1 MFGLPVHTEVGTQL
15 PKKSIYAKFA
25 MNSSEKEKFDADI
38 SRIVIANAVDGRHVA
53 EGEKV
58 KSFYV
63 LAVQLKHKEYDPK
76 NIVSLVKLINQNILL
91 ALTYES
97 EVQLAVYC
105 TRLVT
110 SNWQSTEEVSIPLN
124 GLNLDAVWDNIVA
137 SIGDIMI
144 TDGKSV
150 AEQIVEDD
158 AHAKLMK
165 QIEQLEQKARTEKQP
180 RKKLELFE
188 KLKELK
194 KRL

>member
-38 SRIVIANAVDGRHVA
+38 SRIVITNAVDGRHVA

-58 KSFYV
+58 KSFFV
-63 LAVQLKHKEYDPK
+63 LAVQLKHKDYDPK
-76 NIVSLVKLINQNILL
+76 NIVSLVKLINQNILF

-97 EVQLAVYC
+97 EVQLAVFC

-110 SNWQSTEEVSIPLN
+110 SDWQSIDNVAVPLR
-124 GLNLDAVWDNIVA
+124 GLNLDAVWENIVA
-137 SIGDIMI
+137 SIGDITI
-144 TDGKSV
+144 TEGKNV
-150 AEQIVEDD
+150 AEQIAEDD

-165 QIEQLEQKARTEKQP
+165 QIEQLEQKARIEKQP

-194 KRL
+194 KKL

>member
-25 MNSSEKEKFDADI
+25 MNSSEKDKFDADI

-76 NIVSLVKLINQNILL
+76 NIVSLVKLINQNILF

-110 SNWQSTEEVSIPLN
+110 SNWQPTEEVSIPLN
-124 GLNLDAVWDNIVA
+124 GLNVDAVLDNIVA
-137 SIGDIMI
+137 SIGEIMI

>member
-1 MFGLPVHTEVGTQL
+1 MFGLPIHTEVGTQL
-15 PKKSIYAKFA
+15 PKKSIYTKFA
-25 MNSSEKEKFDADI
+25 MNTAEKEKFDADI
-38 SRIVIANAVDGRHVA
+38 SRIVIANAIDGRHLA

-63 LAVQLKHKEYDPK
+63 LSVQLKHKEYDPK
-76 NIVSLVKLINQNILL
+76 NIVSLVKLINQNILF
-91 ALTYES
+91 ALTYEN

-110 SNWQSTEEVSIPLN
+110 SNWRPIDNVIIPLN
-124 GLNLDAVWDNIVA
+124 GLNLDTVWDNIVA
-137 SIGDIMI
+137 LIGDI
-144 TDGKSV
+144 TVAEGKSV

-194 KRL
+194 KKI

>member
-38 SRIVIANAVDGRHVA
+38 SRIVITNAVDGRHVA

-63 LAVQLKHKEYDPK
+63 LAVQLKHKDYDPK
-76 NIVSLVKLINQNILL
+76 NIVSLVKLINQNILF

-97 EVQLAVYC
+97 EVQLAVFC

-110 SNWQSTEEVSIPLN
+110 SDWQSIDNVAVPLR
-124 GLNLDAVWDNIVA
+124 GLNLDAVWENIVA
-137 SIGDIMI
+137 SIGDITI
-144 TDGKSV
+144 TEGKNV
-150 AEQIVEDD
+150 AEQIAEDD

-165 QIEQLEQKARTEKQP
+165 QIEQLEQKVRIEKQP

-194 KRL
+194 KKL

>member
-38 SRIVIANAVDGRHVA
+38 SRIVITNAVDGRHVA

-63 LAVQLKHKEYDPK
+63 LAVQLKHKDYDPK
-76 NIVSLVKLINQNILL
+76 NIVSLVKLINQNILF

-97 EVQLAVYC
+97 EVQLAVFC

-110 SNWQSTEEVSIPLN
+110 SDWQSIDNVAVPLR
-124 GLNLDAVWDNIVA
+124 GLNLDAVWENIVA
-137 SIGDIMI
+137 SIGDITI
-144 TDGKSV
+144 TEGKNV
-150 AEQIVEDD
+150 AEQIAEDD

-165 QIEQLEQKARTEKQP
+165 QIEQLEQKVRIEKQP

-194 KRL
+194 RKL

>member
-38 SRIVIANAVDGRHVA
+38 SRIVITNAVDGRHVA

-63 LAVQLKHKEYDPK
+63 LAVQLKHKDYDPK
-76 NIVSLVKLINQNILL
+76 NIVSLVKLINQNILF

-97 EVQLAVYC
+97 EVQLAVFC

-110 SNWQSTEEVSIPLN
+110 SDWQSIDNVAVPLR
-124 GLNLDAVWDNIVA
+124 GLNLDAVWENIVA
-137 SIGDIMI
+137 SIGDITI
-144 TDGKSV
+144 TEGKNV
-150 AEQIVEDD
+150 AEQIAEDD

-165 QIEQLEQKARTEKQP
+165 QIEQLEQKARIEKQP

>member
-1 MFGLPVHTEVGTQL
+1 MFGLPAHTEVGTQL

-25 MNSSEKEKFDADI
+25 MNSSEKDKLDADI
-38 SRIVIANAVDGRHVA
+38 SRIVIANAVNGRHLA

-63 LAVQLKHKEYDPK
+63 LAVQLKRKDYDPK
-76 NIVSLVKLINQNILL
+76 NIVSLVKLINQNILF

-110 SNWQSTEEVSIPLN
+110 SDWQSIDNLTVPLN
-124 GLNLDAVWDNIVA
+124 GLNIDAVWENIVA
-137 SIGDIMI
+137 SIGDITI
-144 TDGKSV
+144 ADGKSV

-165 QIEQLEQKARTEKQP
+165 QIEQLEQKTRTEKQP

-194 KRL
+194 KKL

>member
-1 MFGLPVHTEVGTQL
+1 MLGLPVHTEVGTQL

-38 SRIVIANAVDGRHVA
+38 SRIVITNAVDGRHVA

-63 LAVQLKHKEYDPK
+63 LAVQLKHKDYDPK
-76 NIVSLVKLINQNILL
+76 NIVSLVKLINQNILF

-97 EVQLAVYC
+97 EVQLAVFC
-105 TRLVT
+105 TRLV
-110 SNWQSTEEVSIPLN
+110 SSDWQSIDNVAVPLR
-124 GLNLDAVWDNIVA
+124 GLNLDAVWENIVA
-137 SIGDIMI
+137 SIGDITI
-144 TDGKSV
+144 TEGKNV
-150 AEQIVEDD
+150 AEQIAEDD

-165 QIEQLEQKARTEKQP
+165 QIKQLEQKARIEKQP

-194 KRL
+194 KKL

>member
-25 MNSSEKEKFDADI
+25 MNSSEKDKFDADI

-76 NIVSLVKLINQNILL
+76 NIVSLVKLINQNILF

-110 SNWQSTEEVSIPLN
+110 SNWQPTEEVSIPLN
-124 GLNLDAVWDNIVA
+124 GLNLDAVWENIVV
-137 SIGDIMI
+137 SIGEIMI

-165 QIEQLEQKARTEKQP
+165 QIEQLEHKVRTEKQP

>member
-25 MNSSEKEKFDADI
+25 MNSSEKDKFDADI

-76 NIVSLVKLINQNILL
+76 NIVSLVKLINQNILF

-110 SNWQSTEEVSIPLN
+110 SNWQPTEEVSILLN

-137 SIGDIMI
+137 SIGEIMI

-194 KRL
+194 KKL

>member
-25 MNSSEKEKFDADI
+25 MNSSEKDKFDADI

-63 LAVQLKHKEYDPK
+63 LAVQLKHKDYDPK
-76 NIVSLVKLINQNILL
+76 NIVSLVKLINQNILF

-97 EVQLAVYC
+97 EVQLAVFC

-110 SNWQSTEEVSIPLN
+110 SDWQSIDNVAVPLR
-124 GLNLDAVWDNIVA
+124 GLNLDAVWENIVA
-137 SIGDIMI
+137 SIGDITI
-144 TDGKSV
+144 TEGKNV
-150 AEQIVEDD
+150 AEQIAEDD

-165 QIEQLEQKARTEKQP
+165 QIEQLEQKARIEKQP

-194 KRL
+194 KKL

>member
-38 SRIVIANAVDGRHVA
+38 SRIVITNAVDGRHVA

-63 LAVQLKHKEYDPK
+63 LAVQLKHKDYDPK
-76 NIVSLVKLINQNILL
+76 NIVSLVKLINQNILF

-97 EVQLAVYC
+97 EVQLAVFC

-110 SNWQSTEEVSIPLN
+110 SDWQSIDNVAVPLR
-124 GLNLDAVWDNIVA
+124 GLNLDAVWENIVA
-137 SIGDIMI
+137 SIGDITI
-144 TDGKSV
+144 TEGKNV
-150 AEQIVEDD
+150 AEQIAEDD

-165 QIEQLEQKARTEKQP
+165 QIEQLEQKARIEKQP

-194 KRL
+194 KKL

>member
-25 MNSSEKEKFDADI
+25 MNSSEKDKFDADI

-76 NIVSLVKLINQNILL
+76 NIVSLVKLINQNILF

-110 SNWQSTEEVSIPLN
+110 SNWQPTEEVSIPLN
-124 GLNLDAVWDNIVA
+124 GLNFDAVWDNIVA
-137 SIGDIMI
+137 SIGEIMI

>member
-1 MFGLPVHTEVGTQL
+1 MFGLPTHTEVGTQL

-25 MNSSEKEKFDADI
+25 MNTAEKEKFDADI
-38 SRIVIANAVDGRHVA
+38 SRIVIANAVDERHVA

-63 LAVQLKHKEYDPK
+63 LAVQLKRKEYDSK
-76 NIVSLVKLINQNILL
+76 NIVSLVKLINQNILF
-91 ALTYES
+91 ALTYED

-110 SNWQSTEEVSIPLN
+110 SNWRPIDDVTIPLN
-124 GLNLDAVWDNIVA
+124 GLNLDTVWDNIVA
-137 SIGDIMI
+137 TIGDI
-144 TDGKSV
+144 TVAEGKSI

-158 AHAKLMK
+158 AHAKLIK
-165 QIEQLEQKARTEKQP
+165 QIELLEQKARAEKQP

-188 KLKELK
+188 KLKELRK
-194 KRL
+194 KL

>member
-25 MNSSEKEKFDADI
+25 MNSSEKDKFDADI

-76 NIVSLVKLINQNILL
+76 NIVSLVKLINQNILF

-110 SNWQSTEEVSIPLN
+110 SNWQPTEEVSIPLN

-137 SIGDIMI
+137 SIGEIMI

>member
-1 MFGLPVHTEVGTQL
+1 MFGLPTHTEVGTQL

-25 MNSSEKEKFDADI
+25 MNTAEKEKFDADI

-63 LAVQLKHKEYDPK
+63 LAVQLKRKEYDSK
-76 NIVSLVKLINQNILL
+76 NIVSLVKLINQNILF
-91 ALTYES
+91 ALTYEN

-110 SNWQSTEEVSIPLN
+110 SDWQSIDNVAVLLR
-124 GLNLDAVWDNIVA
+124 GLNLDAVWENIVA
-137 SIGDIMI
+137 SIGDITI
-144 TDGKSV
+144 VEDKSV

-158 AHAKLMK
+158 AHAILMK

>member
-25 MNSSEKEKFDADI
+25 MNSSEKDKFDADI

-76 NIVSLVKLINQNILL
+76 NIVSLVKLINQNILF

-110 SNWQSTEEVSIPLN
+110 SNWQPTEEVSILLN

-137 SIGDIMI
+137 SIGEIMI

>member
-1 MFGLPVHTEVGTQL
+1 
-15 PKKSIYAKFA
+15 
-25 MNSSEKEKFDADI
+25 MNSSEKDKFDADI

-76 NIVSLVKLINQNILL
+76 NIVSLVKLINQNILF

-110 SNWQSTEEVSIPLN
+110 SNWQPTEEVSILLN

-137 SIGDIMI
+137 SIGEIMI

-194 KRL
+194 KKL

>member
-1 MFGLPVHTEVGTQL
+1 MFGLPTHTEIGTQL

-25 MNSSEKEKFDADI
+25 MNTAEKEKFDADI
-38 SRIVIANAVDGRHVA
+38 SRIVIANAVDGRHLA

-63 LAVQLKHKEYDPK
+63 LGVQLKHKKYDPK
-76 NIVSLVKLINQNILL
+76 NIVSLVKLINQNILF
-91 ALTYES
+91 ALTYEN

-105 TRLVT
+105 TRLIT
-110 SNWQSTEEVSIPLN
+110 SNWRPIDDVIIPIN
-124 GLNLDAVWDNIVA
+124 GLNLDTVWDNIVA
-137 SIGDIMI
+137 TIGDITI
-144 TDGKSV
+144 AEGKSV
-150 AEQIVEDD
+150 AEQIAEDD
-158 AHAKLMK
+158 ALAKLMK